1 MYHDPVLFCIQIPPP
16 AVAPLTAEE
25 QDAADAAEEIRVEQA
40 LAQMLIQEVRRGK
53 MRENNEVEVEGTTRE
68 NPGRGAL

>member
-1 MYHDPVLFCIQIPPP
+1 VLFFQIPPP

-25 QDAADAAEEIRVEQA
+25 QDAADAAEEMRVEQA

-53 MRENNEVEVEGTTRE
+53 MTEIK
-68 NPGRGAL
+68 